1 MNFLAHCTLAADAS
15 ATWDVPA
22 NQHNGLLA
30 GAIIAD
36 FSKGRV
42 NPQWPQSLQ
51 AGIRL
56 HRRIDA
62 VSNQHAA
69 ILKSCARYPKQLRR
83 FAPIFVDILA
93 DYHLS
98 HNWNSYSKHDLFGFA
113 QRCYAAVAYYQDY
126 LPEHG
131 RRFAAYM
138 QDSNL
143 LARYHE
149 WPTIEQAIASSL
161 RRLQR
166 PDLTATAVA
175 ASSEITGQSVDDFH
189 EFYADFRQQLVHW
202 SNLMGAA

>member
-1 MNFLAHCTLAADAS
+1 MNFLAHCALAADAS
-15 ATWDVPA
+15 ATWNVAASQDG
-22 NQHNGLLA
+22 GLLA

-83 FAPIFVDILA
+83 FAPIFVDILM

-98 HNWNSYSKHDLFGFA
+98 HSWHNYSQQDLSKFA

-149 WPTIEQAIASSL
+149 WPTIERAITSSL
-161 RRLQR
+161 RRLRRQH
-166 PDLTATAVA
+166 LTATAVA
-175 ASSEITGQSVDDFH
+175 ATRDIADQSLDDFH
-189 EFYADFRQQLVHW
+189 EFYGDFRRHLVHW
-202 SNLMGAA
+202 SNLMEAS